1 MLRRPVVR
9 NHDDGTLP
17 NSTSK
22 CASSVGGPGRH
33 IRPEIFI
40 LQIEPES
47 RELTYLDSTKDMK
60 KISTEPENP
69 TGRGPLVRPPWRQSK
84 TAKRTPEND
93 PIKITNSNPLL
104 HFPNACRRLN
114 VSDVERKSNPISA
127 PPHRSAPNPC
137 KQHYYF
143 GHRIR
148 PRLRPFGR
156 VPKATSG
163 DRKSGWWP
171 FLFSEPRP
179 SGSGPFLRRICR
191 RI

>member
-1 MLRRPVVR
+1 MPYRLAVRNRPVQR
-9 NHDDGTLP
+9 RRIPTPHDAGNASRQWRAQGSNILPETL
-17 NSTSK
+17 
-22 CASSVGGPGRH
+22 
-33 IRPEIFI
+33 I

-47 RELTYLDSTKDMK
+47 QELTTLDSTKDAK

-69 TGRGPLVRPPWRQSK
+69 RGRGPLVRPAWRQSK
-84 TAKRTPEND
+84 MAKRTPVND
-93 PIKITNSNPLL
+93 LIKITNSNPLL

-127 PPHRSAPNPC
+127 PRHRSTPNPC

-156 VPKATSG
+156 V
-163 DRKSGWWP
+163 
-171 FLFSEPRP
+171 SEGHQR
-179 SGSGPFLRRICR
+179 G
-191 RI
+191 